1 LAELFFPDYT
11 FLYCLTEL
19 IIADYTLLHCL
30 GELIIPNYMKITSL
44 AKHFKAD
51 EDFFLFGRLQL

>member
-1 LAELFFPDYT
+1 
-11 FLYCLTEL
+11 LTEL

-44 AKHFKAD
+44 AKDFKAD